1 MKAAII
7 YASITGNTNV
17 LAEQVYQEMHA
28 SGISADLI
36 AIDDFDYDT
45 LTNFDIVVVGT
56 YTWDNGEIP
65 LEMDELYT
73 AFETQQVKHIRTG
86 IFGTGDSFYPYYCG
100 AVDLFRDMLYVHTD
114 LTVTLKVELMPQQND
129 YSRVKQFCD
138 RFVKQPIAV

>member
-7 YASITGNTNV
+7 YTSITGNTDV
-17 LAEQVYQEMHA
+17 LAEQVYKEMHT
-28 SGISADLI
+28 SGISAELI
-36 AIDDFDYDT
+36 AIDDFHYDT
-45 LTNFDIVVVGT
+45 LTNYDIVLVGT

-65 LEMDELYT
+65 LEMEELFS

-100 AVDLFRDMLYVHTD
+100 AVDLFRDMLYVHTN

-129 YSRVKQFCD
+129 YSRINQFCN
-138 RFVKQPIAV
+138 RFIKQPVAV